1 MIDARLSSRPVAQT
15 VTRAPAEAILSS
27 PAASETLVSVHNPLE
42 SRSSALAARFSVSP
56 LSPVPT
62 YVGILLV
69 LAGFVLM
76 GVTWGQVAGETTVA
90 AQLPYFASGGFVGL
104 GLVMVGLTTVT
115 IAARRRETQLR
126 AQQMQLLTDALEELR
141 QGRER
146 R

>member
-1 MIDARLSSRPVAQT
+1 M
-15 VTRAPAEAILSS
+15 SS
-27 PAASETLVSVHNPLE
+27 PAASETLVSVHNPADSQTGAFPLRL
-42 SRSSALAARFSVSP
+42 SISP

-62 YVGILLV
+62 YVGIVLV
-69 LAGFVLM
+69 LVGFVLM
-76 GVTWGQVAGETTVA
+76 GITWGQVAGETTVA

-115 IAARRRETQLR
+115 VAARRRDTQLR